1 MFLTSTGI
9 NLTFALLYNPLAVIT
24 ESRLDGDDF
33 APLWSCGR
41 RATGATRHRVQP
53 RLEDASLQSLATDW
67 ELICLTPLLRSP
79 CTCVLSFQG
88 GVRLHL
94 YLQPSSLPSPS
105 YPGLCAVQCGVS
117 DLSGLRG
124 PRRSLAGTALQLLS
138 FVALV
143 PAPAF
148 WLTPNRTCFGCLPG
162 LSQDWLSR

>member
-1 MFLTSTGI
+1 MPLPRTFLC
-9 NLTFALLYNPLAVIT
+9 
-24 ESRLDGDDF
+24 RLDELLNGVRV
-33 APLWSCGR
+33 AATGSGGR
-41 RATGATRHRVQP
+41 QATGATRHRVQP

-148 WLTPNRTCFGCLPG
+148 WLTPNRTCFGCLPDSLRTG
-162 LSQDWLSR
+162 CLDNPLDAHSGFLI